1 MCLRRYAAICARQRR
16 TRRLRQCRQLKS
28 PARLVQLPPVFS
40 FLYRSTAWF
49 LRKVLAAVVIVSL
62 ALVTYAV
69 YLFLHDTTDLD
80 ATRAQ
85 RIAILS
91 HRQETLLAERTE
103 VEGRIESLRVKLSIE
118 QERADRAGRVIDTLE
133 SLRSRWER
141 WFGNAAQQ
149 RNNDEQIA
157 RMKNV
162 QSDARQVVLQLQRS
176 ITQAAWEREGL
187 EVAIEPV
194 ERELTA
200 LQKVHSPALHYL
212 NTAWYRARWIIA
224 VCAFLY
230 FFGAWFGRVVLFY
243 GVAPFISRGRAIRFL
258 PDIQQ
263 LPEVTPLEGS
273 IAASLWPG
281 EILAVRRRFLGERNE
296 AVTRGKRLL
305 LDWRLPL
312 TSWFSGLVNLVELH
326 NRHAGGEQRV
336 ALSGSGDTPVEF
348 ALVQV
353 AEGSSLIVRPRF
365 LAGFVYPS
373 GQRLKIRARWRLLHR
388 QSWATLQFRFLEFVG
403 PCRLIVAAPEGLRVE
418 QLGLAESGP
427 RASRRVSPLA
437 AIAFT
442 PGMDC
447 ALVRTDRFWRYV
459 RGRSDLVEMSFAGPG
474 ILLAKSTSTAPS
486 HGFGR
491 SWSRRRDRLLR
502 VFGA

>member
-212 NTAWYRARWIIA
+212 NTAWYRARWII
-224 VCAFLY
+224 
-230 FFGAWFGRVVLFY
+230 RNKN
-243 GVAPFISRGRAIRFL
+243 
-258 PDIQQ
+258 
-263 LPEVTPLEGS
+263 
-273 IAASLWPG
+273 
-281 EILAVRRRFLGERNE
+281 LADSTLDKLTTIFEKQFLGWANSARFTHLAEITTADLEDFRE
-296 AVTRGKRLL
+296 YMDGRTAREKKETRTSDRILL
-305 LDWRLPL
+305 L
-312 TSWFSGLVNLVELH
+312 
-326 NRHAGGEQRV
+326 
-336 ALSGSGDTPVEF
+336 
-348 ALVQV
+348 
-353 AEGSSLIVRPRF
+353 
-365 LAGFVYPS
+365 
-373 GQRLKIRARWRLLHR
+373 
-388 QSWATLQFRFLEFVG
+388 
-403 PCRLIVAAPEGLRVE
+403 
-418 QLGLAESGP
+418 
-427 RASRRVSPLA
+427 
-437 AIAFT
+437 
-442 PGMDC
+442 
-447 ALVRTDRFWRYV
+447 
-459 RGRSDLVEMSFAGPG
+459 
-474 ILLAKSTSTAPS
+474 LLAP
-486 HGFGR
+486 
-491 SWSRRRDRLLR
+491 RLDEI
-502 VFGA
+502 